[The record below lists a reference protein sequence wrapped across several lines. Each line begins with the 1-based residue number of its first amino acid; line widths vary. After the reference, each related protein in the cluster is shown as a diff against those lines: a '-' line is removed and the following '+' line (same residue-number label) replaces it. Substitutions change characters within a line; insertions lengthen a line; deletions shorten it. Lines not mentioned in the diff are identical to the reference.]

1 MDAVEFF
8 KTQERMCDFLS
19 NGSLCIGCPFHGLV
33 NRDIPCARWCFVNP
47 EKAVALVEQWGSEHP
62 AKTRQSEFLK
72 QWPDTR
78 VNGDGVLSLCPNE
91 IYQWRRAED
100 GTCAETMS
108 CDDCRREFWMKE
120 VE

>member
-1 MDAVEFF
+1 MDAVEFL
-8 KTQERMCDFLS
+8 KTQMRMCVAYRNSVCD
-19 NGSLCIGCPFHGLV
+19 GCPFQRKADGLCSSWV
-33 NRDIPCARWCFVNP
+33 FKWP
-47 EKAVALVEQWGSEHP
+47 EEAVALVEQWGSEHP

-91 IYQWRRAED
+91 IYRWRRAED
-100 GTCAETMS
+100 GTCAETMP
-108 CDDCRREFWMKE
+108 CDDCRREFWLKE